1 MDKANFD
8 IEHSTRHG
16 IFSTC
21 YYQALLLC
29 KKEMIYRDAGVAVR
43 HALSGNTS
51 GGAETDKGI
60 TQWCC
65 DTAH

>member
-8 IEHSTRHG
+8 IEHSTWHG
-16 IFSTC
+16 IFSKC
-21 YYQALLLC
+21 NFQALLLC

-43 HALSGNTS
+43 HALSGNNS
-51 GGAETDKGI
+51 GGAETDRGI
-60 TQWCC
+60 TQWRR

>member
-8 IEHSTRHG
+8 IEHSTLD
-16 IFSTC
+16 IFQIQL
-21 YYQALLLC
+21 YQALLLC

-51 GGAETDKGI
+51 GGAGTDRGI
-60 TQWCC
+60 TQWRR

>member
-1 MDKANFD
+1 MWIKLILILN
-8 IEHSTRHG
+8 IPHW
-16 IFSTC
+16 IFSK
-21 YYQALLLC
+21 YNYQALLLC

-51 GGAETDKGI
+51 GGAGTDRGI